1 MRASL
6 RITAHDG
13 LRSNFAAANILADVY
28 VGRILKGE
36 KLSDRPVVLSARFKF
51 VINLKTAGQ
60 PAFALE
66 QLDRLE

>member
-6 RITAHDG
+6 RSTADDG

-36 KLSDRPVVLSARFKF
+36 KLSDRLVVLSARFKF
-51 VINLKTAGQ
+51 VINLKTTGQ

-66 QLDRLE
+66 QLERLE